1 MVLCVV
7 VMVVLVMAVLLE
19 DADLVLDRSFAKSSN
34 SQAYAVVVSMI
45 IIKRSKASCSRVCE
59 APTCRD
65 DLGIRQLAKVLAFRM
80 HHQADDW
87 RLDNVEATARDQ
99 ELVDDRVEERVV
111 DDVVDVAVHV
121 VVVPARLDRNR
132 VREARD
138 VVLCPCWIS
147 SLALWL
153 ASCKQPTHKPG
164 FEASRR
170 AGLVAVLELVELLS
184 RMALDDDEDDVAA
197 TQEDREAAATAAV
210 PVRCRSSTARRQTAR
225 QACTSD
231 DEGDSVSF

>member
-1 MVLCVV
+1 MMVLCAVV
-7 VMVVLVMAVLLE
+7 VVVLVMAVLLE
-19 DADLVLDRSFAKSSN
+19 DADLILDRSFAKSSN
-34 SQAYAVVVSMI
+34 SQAYTVVVSMI

-153 ASCKQPTHKPG
+153 ASCKQRTPG

-170 AGLVAVLELVELLS
+170 AGLAAVLELVELLS
-184 RMALDDDEDDVAA
+184 RMALDDEEDDVAA
-197 TQEDREAAATAAV
+197 TQEDREVAVAAV

-231 DEGDSVSF
+231 DE